1 VYLLFYSFRHF
12 VYNGE
17 KELEG
22 EPLLV
27 PLTVPL
33 VAGSSLHLVL
43 LLFSTSEPQGLFKL
57 LTAAFLA

>member
-1 VYLLFYSFRHF
+1 
-12 VYNGE
+12 
-17 KELEG
+17 LEG